1 MSIVEMNEAANK
13 RAHIQI
19 ERKARRAPHT
29 PNIKQ
34 PSASLHYER
43 PETARYISKAVRAKS
58 KNRPSLPSPEEREY
72 DLIKLDLQ
80 LLNILIDQY
89 VQNQKSILA
98 IWHLN

>member
-1 MSIVEMNEAANK
+1 MKATNK
-13 RAHIQI
+13 RAHNQQ
-19 ERKARRAPHT
+19 EEKQGESWRAT
-29 PNIKQ
+29 NINQ

-43 PETARYISKAVRAKS
+43 PETARYISNAVLAKS

-80 LLNILIDQY
+80 MLNILIDQY
-89 VQNQKSILA
+89 VQNQKTILA